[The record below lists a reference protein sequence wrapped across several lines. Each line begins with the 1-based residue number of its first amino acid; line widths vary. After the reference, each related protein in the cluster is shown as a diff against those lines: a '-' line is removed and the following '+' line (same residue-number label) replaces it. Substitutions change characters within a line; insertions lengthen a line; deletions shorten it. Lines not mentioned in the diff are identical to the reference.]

1 MKKKRKKLGRKLL
14 SFLLT
19 LALVLGLMPGMGL
32 TAYAARPALTN
43 SSTNWTGDLEANNTV
58 TINDNVTVTGYTYL
72 YCTHDVTVN
81 GSLTVNGRLNV
92 YGPGKLYVNGKV
104 VINSGNA
111 IRVNAGDGT
120 QDGVLVVKVSSGDCI
135 TGSGTLLVNGHVTAS
150 AGEDGVGIKGVS
162 LGCIGT
168 LYGSDAAAI
177 NEENKK
183 DSPYQKL
190 GLNNSVDYESH
201 RYMYVDDG
209 LVDAQT
215 LSVGDTFST
224 DLYGIKNCT
233 SLTLQAGGYAT
244 ESGMSSEPTPG
255 TDAKNVEVS
264 SNNRVRFSRGKI
276 MDRAGEFSP
285 YANGKVV
292 DLWKVVSNE
301 QGALVLTGYEIS
313 HTHNFTYSVNGA
325 TITAT
330 CTADGCDLP
339 PSTEGGTD
347 HVTKL
352 SLVAPTLTIYGGTG
366 DATATL
372 DGVADFNTAT
382 GLNVQA
388 SSIIYW
394 NAKIQEGVYKTDGDQ
409 PLTAAPT
416 SAGNYLAKITVNNC
430 IAAVGYTINKADPT
444 APTGLTA
451 TYGQTLADVTLPD
464 GWTWKDSTQSVGDVV
479 SPAATFKANF
489 AENDNYNAASDVDVN
504 VTVSKA
510 SNPATV
516 TSSASIT
523 KGNKT
528 VDLANNVTLN
538 GATGDVTYAINGET
552 NGCSLNG
559 SVLTSGVNT
568 GIVTV
573 NVSVAADNN
582 YNALATTPIT
592 VTINKANAV
601 AATVTANN
609 RTYDGMNKPL
619 VNVTGEA
626 KGGEMQY
633 ALGTKEAATEE
644 YTTDIPARTDAGT
657 YYVWYIVKG
666 DEDHNDLQAVCVET
680 SIAKAPGA
688 QAVPA
693 HMYFEEPSDDYTS
706 FNLAISCHSDE
717 YHLNLVE
724 GQEYVLVNKGAE
736 PDWSKAQEL
745 DEQHGAIL
753 YTGLGAAT
761 EYDIWSRTK
770 ETANTLPGV
779 PALFRYTTGIFGLEL
794 TEEALVGNTL
804 TVITD
809 PERIEGLTWQWFYA
823 DEDEDGI
830 IVRGEAIT
838 NATSS
843 SYTVKEADLGKYLWY
858 EMYKGGNRLESG
870 NIGPVKIGINPTVTL
885 EGWAYGDTP
894 NTPVVTGN
902 TGNGEVS
909 FEYVLKGSED
919 PSTETVP
926 TLPGTYT
933 VFAYIEGSGDY
944 AYGFAQADFVITK
957 GTPAVSEP
965 VARDLTYTE
974 SAQAL
979 VASGTAKGGTIY
991 YVLGENAENAPT
1003 TGWATTIPT
1012 AADIGTY
1019 YVWYKVVG
1027 DANYNDLDAVCI
1039 TVVIANKVTNVVIEE
1054 TKDNE
1059 GKVVE
1064 TAVTDVECE
1073 NLSDFTEEQ
1082 EETIVEV
1089 ELSVKPV
1096 SEDKVE
1102 ADIAEKIENVISIA
1116 FSDVDEK
1123 NITTE
1128 YLELEVT
1135 KKVTTDGNTVDTE
1148 IHDVERVLEIAL
1160 SYDLTGKYNPVIIR
1174 EHEGTATVF
1183 TKLSTRPAAEPY
1195 TDGTFYVDT
1204 ANNKI
1209 YIYSRYFST
1218 YSVAYSTTP
1227 SWQVTFDDRNGKV
1240 SQNVVSDGAKVTKP
1254 ADPAK
1259 DGYTFAGW
1267 YKEAEC
1273 TNAWNF
1279 DTDTVTSDTVIYAK
1293 WDEISSVPYVPY
1305 TPSTPVT
1312 VVYTIT
1318 FKSNGG
1324 TGTMSSK
1331 ASSGMITLPAN
1342 TFERDG
1348 FIFTGWNLKADGT
1361 GVDYKDK
1368 ASISLSGDIIL
1379 YAQWKAEEPVVTPT
1393 PEPEITPVVVD
1404 TITKEEKAEGRI
1416 DINSEFKVCQS
1427 GKKVVVEWGKVE
1439 DADMYK
1445 VYASYCSGKYT
1456 LIKTVTDGKL
1466 TMSFKKLNG
1475 SKINFSK
1482 NFKVYVAA
1490 YRTIDGEEKLITKTI
1505 KAHVVGSENKKRTNA
1520 TSISTEK
1527 SKYSVKVGKKFQIK
1541 AATTLADPEK
1551 KQLSNNH
1558 AAEFRYLSTD
1568 KSIATVSKDGIV
1580 TGISKGTCYIW
1591 VYSRNGLGVKVK
1603 VTVK

>member
-1 MKKKRKKLGRKLL
+1 MKMKKRLL
-14 SFLLT
+14 SILLT
-19 LALVLGLMPGMGL
+19 LALVLGLMPGMTF
-32 TAYAARPALTN
+32 TAYAATYSESSINVNADGSVTATFTVSDTDYITN
-43 SSTNWTGDLEANNTV
+43 GMKGWLLSLMTSKPSLKENNIIEGDQHPYSYNNCAHYFFISSEVTSGQITV
-58 TINDNVTVTGYTYL
+58 TW
-72 YCTHDVTVN
+72 
-81 GSLTVNGRLNV
+81 
-92 YGPGKLYVNGKV
+92 P
-104 VINSGNA
+104 
-111 IRVNAGDGT
+111 
-120 QDGVLVVKVSSGDCI
+120 
-135 TGSGTLLVNGHVTAS
+135 AS
-150 AGEDGVGIKGVS
+150 ANDQKEKWSDNGE
-162 LGCIGT
+162 
-168 LYGSDAAAI
+168 
-177 NEENKK
+177 
-183 DSPYQKL
+183 
-190 GLNNSVDYESH
+190 
-201 RYMYVDDG
+201 
-209 LVDAQT
+209 
-215 LSVGDTFST
+215 
-224 DLYGIKNCT
+224 
-233 SLTLQAGGYAT
+233 
-244 ESGMSSEPTPG
+244 
-255 TDAKNVEVS
+255 EVS
-264 SNNRVRFSRGKI
+264 TKKLSDYSGGTWYFAVGPRYVHTAWGGSEVG
-276 MDRAGEFSP
+276 AGT
-285 YANGKVV
+285 NGFWENCEYYIGSTAV
-292 DLWKVVSNE
+292 DT
-301 QGALVLTGYEIS
+301 Q
-313 HTHNFTYSVNGA
+313 
-325 TITAT
+325 TITAS
-330 CTADGCDLP
+330 D
-339 PSTEGGTD
+339 
-347 HVTKL
+347 V
-352 SLVAPTLTIYGGTG
+352 
-366 DATATL
+366 
-372 DGVADFNTAT
+372 
-382 GLNVQA
+382 
-388 SSIIYW
+388 
-394 NAKIQEGVYKTDGDQ
+394 
-409 PLTAAPT
+409 
-416 SAGNYLAKITVNNC
+416 
-430 IAAVGYTINKADPT
+430 
-444 APTGLTA
+444 TA
-451 TYGQTLADVTLPD
+451 TYGDTDKSVSASVTIPATGGGAISYAVKTGSEDYIGVDASTGALTIKAVPPTD
-464 GWTWKDSTQSVGDVV
+464 GKAYVIVTA
-479 SPAATFKANF
+479 AATDDY
-489 AENDNYNAASDVDVN
+489 AE
-504 VTVSKA
+504 T
-510 SNPATV
+510 
-516 TSSASIT
+516 T
-523 KGNKT
+523 KE
-528 VDLANNVTLN
+528 V
-538 GATGDVTYAINGET
+538 
-552 NGCSLNG
+552 
-559 SVLTSGVNT
+559 
-568 GIVTV
+568 
-573 NVSVAADNN
+573 
-582 YNALATTPIT
+582 T
-592 VTINKANAV
+592 VTINKA
-601 AATVTANN
+601 
-609 RTYDGMNKPL
+609 
-619 VNVTGEA
+619 
-626 KGGEMQY
+626 
-633 ALGTKEAATEE
+633 
-644 YTTDIPARTDAGT
+644 
-657 YYVWYIVKG
+657 
-666 DEDHNDLQAVCVET
+666 
-680 SIAKAPGA
+680 IAKAPGA

-753 YTGLGAAT
+753 YTGLDAAT

-770 ETANTLPGV
+770 ETANTLPGE

-794 TEEALVGNTL
+794 MEEALVGNTL

-909 FEYVLKGSED
+909 FEYVLKDSED

-991 YVLGENAENAPT
+991 YVLGENAEDAPA

-1123 NITTE
+1123 NLTTE

-1135 KKVTTDGNTVDTE
+1135 KKVTTEGTTATTE
-1148 IHDVERVLEIAL
+1148 IHDVERVLEIVL

-1174 EHEGTATVF
+1174 EHEGTTTAFERLAAKPT
-1183 TKLSTRPAAEPY
+1183 AEPY

-1324 TGTMSSK
+1324 SGTMSSK

-1348 FIFTGWNLKADGT
+1348 FTFTGWNLKADGT

-1368 ASISLSGDIIL
+1368 SSISLSGDIIL

-1416 DINSEFKVCQS
+1416 DINSEFKVYQS

-1568 KSIATVSKDGIV
+1568 TSVAKVSKDGTV
-1580 TGISKGTCYIW
+1580 TGVSKGTCYIW